1 MTQFGTQGGKGVLA
15 HSALLSCA
23 YNGER
28 VQFIVW
34 EDQHQHPKRHTQE
47 RPKSRLLSQLESL
60 ESRTV
65 GFISPFTSFLVDFQR
80 LKAGVL
86 TSHFKIIVRSVQL
99 FH

>member
-1 MTQFGTQGGKGVLA
+1 MAQFGTQGGKGVLA

-23 YNGER
+23 YSSER

-34 EDQHQHPKRHTQE
+34 EDGSFMPLTLLCTSTPRDTQE

-65 GFISPFTSFLVDFQR
+65 GFISPFTSFLVNFQR
-80 LKAGVL
+80 LKATVL
-86 TSHFKIIVRSVQL
+86 ISHF
-99 FH
+99 